1 MDELAMLFSMVGF
14 TMVQCIR
21 FVVSPTSFR
30 CLSRL
35 TIACLC
41 LSLVLYNSRNTLQ
54 HLGTHQIDLA
64 AFLAASLESSTST
77 LTLVSSSFPIG
88 SAPGGDQRVGLGLGS
103 GLVAANSELNK
114 DQVLDCS
121 GIDNK
126 ASNSENFFFEDL
138 LVLELV
144 WFRGRVGEDLLDV
157 LDAYVEMNGGCVLLE
172 SRVDWYV
179 ELDKRRRDVVEALV
193 RVDFGVIGRL
203 DDADEGRVDVASD
216 VIDRKD
222 SESECAQA
230 RSRRDNRK
238 SVISIALCGRA
249 AKNYETRLALC
260 LLRNVSDL
268 GVAESITPTAMSSC
282 KYVRER
288 SEFACK
294 V

>member
-1 MDELAMLFSMVGF
+1 MLPIFSHVLSKMDELAMLFSMVGF

-21 FVVSPTSFR
+21 FVLSPTSFR

-35 TIACLC
+35 TIARLC

-54 HLGTHQIDLA
+54 CLGTHQIDLA

-88 SAPGGDQRVGLGLGS
+88 SAPGGGQRVGLGS
-103 GLVAANSELNK
+103 NLVAANSELSK
-114 DQVLDCS
+114 DQVSDCS

-126 ASNSENFFFEDL
+126 ASNSESFFFEDF

-157 LDAYVEMNGGCVLLE
+157 LDAYVEMEGVCVLLE

-179 ELDKRRRDVVEALV
+179 ELDKRRRDVVEARV
-193 RVDFGVIGRL
+193 RVDFGVIGQL

-222 SESECAQA
+222 SESECVQAQ
-230 RSRRDNRK
+230 S
-238 SVISIALCGRA
+238 
-249 AKNYETRLALC
+249 
-260 LLRNVSDL
+260 
-268 GVAESITPTAMSSC
+268 P
-282 KYVRER
+282 
-288 SEFACK
+288 
-294 V
+294 